1 MYRVLTKLAP
11 PGAPQRMIVPMAS
24 NTQGRVQR
32 VLYRASAQARA
43 AAGSI
48 VLAAVAAAVAWFVAH
63 TLLGH
68 QQPFFAPIA
77 AAITLST
84 TPVNR
89 SLRILQLIAGV
100 LLGIGVGEGLSAV
113 LGTSAVA
120 LGLIVVVTLFFATTI
135 GAGFFAEGTLFANQ
149 AAASAILVVTLHR
162 HGTGGE
168 RAVDAVVGGAVAFM
182 FGVLL
187 FPPEPMALIRD
198 AERGV
203 LQSLADTLQQAARA
217 LGPNTETEP
226 GWLIARGSEAHQHL
240 EVLYRSC
247 ASARRIVL
255 LSPRRWPLRAVV
267 ASEVDRLA
275 QLDTLADGV
284 LGLVRSATIGSG
296 DERPSLSGLQALS
309 GLQGAMALLGSA
321 VGRLA
326 GGARPWPSDVLTD
339 VRDATD
345 HVIVGTVTEAVDQ
358 AQAVRLLL
366 HTTAMDIAALV
377 GGEPKPSV

>member
-1 MYRVLTKLAP
+1 
-11 PGAPQRMIVPMAS
+11 MIVAMAS

-32 VLYRASAQARA
+32 ALYRASAEVRA

-63 TLLGH
+63 SLLGH

-89 SLRILQLIAGV
+89 SLRIVQLIAGV

-120 LGLIVVVTLFFATTI
+120 LGLIVLVTLFLATMI

-187 FPPEPMALIRD
+187 FPPEPVALMRD

-203 LQSLADTLQQAARA
+203 LQSLADTLQQAARD
-217 LGPNTETEP
+217 LGPNAGTDG
-226 GWLIARGSEAHQHL
+226 GWLIARGSEAHQRL

-255 LSPRRWPLRAVV
+255 LSPRRWPLRALV

-296 DERPSLSGLQALS
+296 GERLFLSD
-309 GLQGAMALLGSA
+309 LQGAMALLGTA

-326 GGARPWPSDVLTD
+326 GVVRPWPSEVLTD

-345 HVIVGTVTEAVDQ
+345 QVIVGTVMEPVDQ
-358 AQAVRLLL
+358 TQAVRLLL
-366 HTTAMDIAALV
+366 HTTALDIAALV
-377 GGEPKPSV
+377 G

>member
-1 MYRVLTKLAP
+1 
-11 PGAPQRMIVPMAS
+11 MIVAMAS
-24 NTQGRVQR
+24 STQGRVER
-32 VLYRASAQARA
+32 ARYRASAQVRA
-43 AAGSI
+43 SAGSI

-63 TLLGH
+63 NQLGH

-89 SLRILQLIAGV
+89 ALRILQLIAGV

-120 LGLIVVVTLFFATTI
+120 LGLIVLVTLFFATI
-135 GAGFFAEGTLFANQ
+135 FGAGFFAEGTLFANQ

-168 RAVDAVVGGAVAFM
+168 RAVDAVVGGAVAFV

-187 FPPEPMALIRD
+187 FPPEPLVLMRG
-198 AERGV
+198 AERSV
-203 LQSLADTLQQAARA
+203 LQSLADTLKQAAGA
-217 LGPNTETEP
+217 LASNTENEA
-226 GWLIARGSEAHQHL
+226 GWLIARESEAHQRL
-240 EVLYRSC
+240 QVLYRSC

-255 LSPRRWPLRAVV
+255 LSPRRWPLRARV
-267 ASEVDRLA
+267 ATEVDRFA
-275 QLDTLADGV
+275 QLDTMVDGV
-284 LGLVRSATIGSG
+284 LGLVRYATVGSTG
-296 DERPSLSGLQALS
+296 ERPFLSGLQRAI
-309 GLQGAMALLGSA
+309 ALLGTA

-326 GGARPWPSDVLTD
+326 GVPRPWPSEVLSD

-345 HVIVGTVTEAVDQ
+345 RVIVATVVEPVDH

-366 HTTAMDIAALV
+366 RTTALDIAELI
-377 GGEPKPSV
+377 GGEPKQPV

>member
-11 PGAPQRMIVPMAS
+11 PGAPQRMIVAMAS

-226 GWLIARGSEAHQHL
+226 GWLIARGLRPISTWKSSTAVAH
-240 EVLYRSC
+240 
-247 ASARRIVL
+247 L
-255 LSPRRWPLRAVV
+255 LV
-267 ASEVDRLA
+267 ASSCSRPVA
-275 QLDTLADGV
+275 GHCGQL
-284 LGLVRSATIGSG
+284 
-296 DERPSLSGLQALS
+296 
-309 GLQGAMALLGSA
+309 
-321 VGRLA
+321 
-326 GGARPWPSDVLTD
+326 
-339 VRDATD
+339 
-345 HVIVGTVTEAVDQ
+345 
-358 AQAVRLLL
+358 
-366 HTTAMDIAALV
+366 
-377 GGEPKPSV
+377 